1 MAFQKAVKGTALIGG
16 GAIATVFGLSQFS
29 QHRNKHVKSRAQP
42 CVCLLKCFLCSA
54 Y

>member
-29 QHRNKHVKSRAQP
+29 QYRNKHVSINYD
-42 CVCLLKCFLCSA
+42 F
-54 Y
+54 